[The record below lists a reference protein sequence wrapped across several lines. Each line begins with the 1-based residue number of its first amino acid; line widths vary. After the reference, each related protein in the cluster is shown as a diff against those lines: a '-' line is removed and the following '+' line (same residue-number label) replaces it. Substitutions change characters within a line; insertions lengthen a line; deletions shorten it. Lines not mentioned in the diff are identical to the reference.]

1 MKIFVKNNW
10 SKVSNFIDYIIQHF
24 QEKGKHYQ
32 LKLKAEDV
40 YDKKLINKRVQS
52 LQGKLLLGYEDS
64 FEILETN
71 LLEDFKSFKE
81 EITEIISETD
91 IVDKI
96 TEKNFKEAVIEF
108 ELEFIEKEEVF
119 ESLSF
124 KFINLS

>member
-1 MKIFVKNNW
+1 MRIFVENNW
-10 SKVSNFIDYIIQHF
+10 SKVSNFIDYIIEHF

-40 YDKKLINKRVQS
+40 YDKKLIHKRIQS
-52 LQGKLLLGYEDS
+52 LHGKLLLGYEDG
-64 FEILETN
+64 FEILDTN

-81 EITEIISETD
+81 EITGIISETD
-91 IVDKI
+91 ILDKI
-96 TEKNFKEAVIEF
+96 TEKNFKELVIEF
-108 ELEFIEKEEVF
+108 ELEFIEKEVF

>member
-1 MKIFVKNNW
+1 MKIFIENNW
-10 SKVSNFIDYIIQHF
+10 SKVSNFIDYIIEHF

-40 YDKKLINKRVQS
+40 YDKKLINKRIQS
-52 LQGKLLLGYEDS
+52 LQGKLLLGYEDG
-64 FEILETN
+64 FEILDTN

-81 EITEIISETD
+81 KITGIISETD
-91 IVDKI
+91 ILDKI
-96 TEKNFKEAVIEF
+96 TDKNFKEQVIEF
-108 ELEFIEKEEVF
+108 ELEFIEKEVF

>member
-10 SKVSNFIDYIIQHF
+10 SKVSNFIDYIIQNF
-24 QEKGKHYQ
+24 KEKGKHYQ

-64 FEILETN
+64 FEILEAN

-96 TEKNFKEAVIEF
+96 TEKNFKETVIEF
-108 ELEFIEKEEVF
+108 ELEFIEKEKVF

-124 KFINLS
+124 KFINLN